1 MKNSICVIISLSM
14 LLSINNTYAQK
25 TNTCEVVVWKGRKA
39 HYTAEKIALS
49 NHNLETLGKLTTPNV
64 PS

>member
-1 MKNSICVIISLSM
+1 MFLSNSNVF
-14 LLSINNTYAQK
+14 AQK

>member
-1 MKNSICVIISLSM
+1 MKNSICVIALF
-14 LLSINNTYAQK
+14 SIFFSVNDVFAQK

-49 NHNLETLGKLTTPNV
+49 NHNFETLGKLITPNA

>member
-1 MKNSICVIISLSM
+1 M
-14 LLSINNTYAQK
+14 LLSINNTFAQK

-39 HYTAEKIALS
+39 HYTAEKIALYTVS
-49 NHNLETLGKLTTPNV
+49 NTNFETLGKLTTPSV